1 MWDSKCHLGNHRGKG
16 SMHVLLPVFP
26 ALAPLLLMSGK
37 GTRLST
43 LKDIIMQAGPVGSS
57 ACMPALPV
65 NLVGWLNSRE
75 EYKLENTARSMW
87 WLASLPALGNET
99 VLSTP
104 LLSCA
109 ECECSD
115 LTSKATRSLG
125 AQIAGHWILLENI
138 WEYYAVPATLKFK
151 VNVNSRVACQSILRQ
166 AEHHNI
172 LLDLSTVFK
181 VNLAL

>member
-43 LKDIIMQAGPVGSS
+43 LKDIITQAGPVGSS

-104 LLSCA
+104 PLSCA

-115 LTSKATRSLG
+115 LTSKSDQVSRCADCRTLDPTRKYLG
-125 AQIAGHWILLENI
+125 VLRSPSH
-138 WEYYAVPATLKFK
+138 FK
-151 VNVNSRVACQSILRQ
+151 V
-166 AEHHNI
+166 
-172 LLDLSTVFK
+172 
-181 VNLAL
+181 